1 MATGGMT
8 LARPPGRQVRE
19 ERTVVKKQN
28 WLPWVVMGLLLLGL
42 TACRLPQIKAED
54 RLFLPVTVDF
64 LDHYS
69 LSQQPFA
76 DTVLGGLSAL
86 AYDRQRDRFYALSD
100 DRGRFGPSRFYQLA
114 IRWRLQQN
122 GQPGF
127 DTITVESV
135 IPLRD
140 QEGNPFSPGYLDP
153 EGIALAPNNRLWI
166 SSEGDQGQ
174 NAPPLIGEFNLV
186 TGQLQRT
193 LTIPARFL
201 PENTAIGPSG
211 IRNNLGFEALTTTAG
226 EPFRLFTVTESALA
240 QDYDNDPSRP
250 LDSRFLHY
258 LVSPDQTNL
267 IAEHAYSLDLE
278 PSGAVVN
285 GVTALLTID
294 SGGHFLALERAYG
307 LRGFAVK
314 LYQWATGGATDTSS
328 VPSLATPTQDLKP
341 IAKQLV
347 VDFKDA
353 PWAVDNLEGMTL
365 GPRLPDGSQSLILVA
380 DNNFQPEVDSQLILL
395 RLRL

>member
-1 MATGGMT
+1 
-8 LARPPGRQVRE
+8 
-19 ERTVVKKQN
+19 
-28 WLPWVVMGLLLLGL
+28 MGLLLLGL

-64 LDHYS
+64 LDQYS
-69 LSQQPFA
+69 LGQQPLA
-76 DTVLGGLSAL
+76 DPVLGGLSAL

-100 DRGRFGPSRFYQLA
+100 DRGRFGPSRFYELA

-127 DTITVESV
+127 DSVTVESV
-135 IPLRD
+135 TPLRD

-153 EGIALAPNNRLWI
+153 EGMALAPNNRLWI
-166 SSEGDQGQ
+166 SSEGDPLQ
-174 NAPPLIGEFNLV
+174 NAPPLIGEFNLI

-193 LTIPARFL
+193 LAIPARFL
-201 PENTAIGPSG
+201 PGDTAIGPSG
-211 IRNNLGFEALTTTAG
+211 IRNNLGFEALTTTAGSGLATAG

-250 LDSRFLHY
+250 LYSRFLHY
-258 LVSPDQTNL
+258 LVSPDQTTL
-267 IAEHAYSLDLE
+267 IAEHAYSMDLE
-278 PSGAVVN
+278 PSGAIVN

-294 SGGHFLALERAYG
+294 PGGHFLALERAYG

-328 VPSLATPTQDLKP
+328 LPGLATSIQDLKP

-365 GPRLPDGSQSLILVA
+365 GPRLPDGTQSLILVT
-380 DNNFQPEVDSQLILL
+380 DNNFQPEVNSQLILL